1 MCEVG
6 IFSYGAAEEGQSD
19 GGNVTRLNGSF
30 KECLFL
36 SLLGQNLFEFAVVDG
51 IDADAAVSGQGLAE
65 CIASGRRTHKTVAAA
80 LYHRRQT

>member
-19 GGNVTRLNGSF
+19 GGNVARLNGSF
-30 KECLFL
+30 EECLFL
-36 SLLGQNLFEFAVVDG
+36 SLLGQDLLEFAVVDG
-51 IDADAAVSGQGLAE
+51 IDADAAVSGQGLVE
-65 CIASGRRTHKTVAAA
+65 CIACGRRTHKTVAAA